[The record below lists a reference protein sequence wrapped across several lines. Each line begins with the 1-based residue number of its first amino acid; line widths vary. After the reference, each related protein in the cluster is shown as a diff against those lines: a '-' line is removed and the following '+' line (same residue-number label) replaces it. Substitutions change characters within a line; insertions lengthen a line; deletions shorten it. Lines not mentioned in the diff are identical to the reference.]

1 MFALIYGIMPYRGA
15 KVREIKDKVLNDDYK
30 VNYKVMNT
38 DPVSSECTK
47 LIQWMLERNP
57 KRRPTVN
64 EILAHD
70 WLQNVPERHTESVF
84 NESERVKI
92 IKEYLYAEDEEKW
105 SSFVNLTVEEIRRF
119 APTQFKDKLNH
130 EEFEANVSDGS
141 DCSLVFSPNISF
153 QDSDKAKEP
162 FDFGKG

>member
-70 WLQNVPERHTESVF
+70 WL
-84 NESERVKI
+84 
-92 IKEYLYAEDEEKW
+92 
-105 SSFVNLTVEEIRRF
+105 
-119 APTQFKDKLNH
+119 
-130 EEFEANVSDGS
+130 
-141 DCSLVFSPNISF
+141 
-153 QDSDKAKEP
+153 
-162 FDFGKG
+162 